1 MTEREPV
8 RGYVYWDY
16 SCPFS
21 YVASHRLRR
30 LAGERPLELHWR
42 PFEVHPGLP
51 EEGIPAREL
60 GYAPDQWSRLLDS
73 VSGMAEE
80 EGLELSV
87 PDFVPRTS
95 AALEAAL
102 FAADVGAD
110 AFDRL
115 HPALFRAFF
124 VEGRNIGRRE
134 TVIDVAE
141 SAGVD
146 PEGLERALEDERY
159 TDELRRVHAET
170 DRYDIDGTPTVLFG
184 RHKVVGA
191 APMRVLREAA
201 DRAASEADGDV
212 PEERPEERPGEGSP
226 GSSGGS

>member
-1 MTEREPV
+1 MTEDDTV
-8 RGYVYWDY
+8 RAYVYWDY

-21 YVASHRLRR
+21 YVACHRLRR
-30 LAGERPLELHWR
+30 LRDERPLEMNWR

-60 GYAPDQWSRLLDS
+60 GYAPDQWSRLLDA
-73 VSGMAEE
+73 VSEMAEE
-80 EGLELSV
+80 EGLELEV

-95 AALEAAL
+95 VALQAAL
-102 FAADVGAD
+102 FAADFGAD

-115 HPALFRAFF
+115 HRAMFRAFF
-124 VEGRNIGRRE
+124 VDGRNIGRRE
-134 TVIDVAE
+134 TVLDVAE
-141 SAGVD
+141 SVEVD

-159 TDELRRVHAET
+159 ADELRRVHAES

-191 APMRVLREAA
+191 APMEVLREAA
-201 DRAASEADGDV
+201 GRAASEKPAQDTAEEPEESPQDGD
-212 PEERPEERPGEGSP
+212 GSD
-226 GSSGGS
+226 